1 MSIFPL
7 LRRSFRSCTILS
19 QSIKLS
25 SFFDRD
31 LGNVG
36 KGDGNGDEKEDGEGD
51 REDEKEDGDE
61 DKGGDDGDGD
71 GNKTEL
77 PANSLTHLFE
87 DAENLDNTKESLT
100 KPPLPQKLVI
110 LGVPLEALA
119 STLEV
124 PNLR

>member
-1 MSIFPL
+1 M
-7 LRRSFRSCTILS
+7 LRRSFQSYAILS

-31 LGNVG
+31 PCNVG
-36 KGDGNGDEKEDGEGD
+36 KDNGNGNGKEDGEGDGGDEKEDG
-51 REDEKEDGDE
+51 DGD
-61 DKGGDDGDGD
+61 KGRDDGDGD
-71 GNKTEL
+71 ENKTEL

-100 KPPLPQKLVI
+100 ELPLPQKLVI
-110 LGVPLEALA
+110 LGVLLEALA

-124 PNLR
+124 PNL

>member
-7 LRRSFRSCTILS
+7 LRRSFRSCAILS

-31 LGNVG
+31 PGNVG
-36 KGDGNGDEKEDGEGD
+36 KGDSDGDGKEDGEGD
-51 REDEKEDGDE
+51 GGDEKEDGDE

-87 DAENLDNTKESLT
+87 DAENLDNTKELLT
-100 KPPLPQKLVI
+100 EPPLPQKLVI